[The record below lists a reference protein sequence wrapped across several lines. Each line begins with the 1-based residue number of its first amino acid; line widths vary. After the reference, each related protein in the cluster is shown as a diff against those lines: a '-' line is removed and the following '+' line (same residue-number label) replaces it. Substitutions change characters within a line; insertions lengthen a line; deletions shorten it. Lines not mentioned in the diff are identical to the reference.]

1 MQTRARPTRL
11 GREEV
16 MAIYYVSNE
25 NGDWWTIDTANAEG
39 DTLFIIKEE
48 DLARAVAEENPDE
61 DEIDIDS
68 IDKLEDII
76 REYGTAQIVEIG

>member
-1 MQTRARPTRL
+1 
-11 GREEV
+11 

-25 NGDWWTIDTANAEG
+25 NGDWWTIDTTGGEG

-68 IDKLEDII
+68 IDKLEDVI
-76 REYGTAQIVEIG
+76 REHGKAQIVEVM